1 MLDKILLFPYI
12 AVLKIRHLMYDKG
25 FILKSVTP
33 EVPTICLGNVTAGGT
48 GKTPHTELLLDLLQ
62 KSDEWAYR
70 NVAVLSRGYKRK
82 SKKFQQVSMD
92 GSANFYGDEPL
103 QIKKKFPAVTVAVD
117 KDRVEGCRFLAHPD
131 DLDRTKGGKKCLN
144 RDFPTADV
152 IVLDDAFQYRKL
164 KATYNIILVDYNRP
178 VTKDRMLPFGRL
190 RDLPSRMRAADSIF
204 ITKCPQYMEDEE
216 KAAFLTL
223 LGYKDFDSETCT
235 AVNSKGGVQ
244 KVFFTC
250 INYQPMKPVYN
261 EGNPR
266 YIYSKKLV
274 LFTGIAKD
282 LPLRQYLSG
291 SYKIVKR
298 FTFGDHHKYTRS
310 DIRSIMAASTA
321 NPTAAIATT
330 EKDAQRLL
338 DCPDVPARIRERIFE
353 VPISVKFLTEHEE
366 LVFTSTLLGEL
377 RSEATM
383 NK

>member
-1 MLDKILLFPYI
+1 
-12 AVLKIRHLMYDKG
+12 
-25 FILKSVTP
+25 
-33 EVPTICLGNVTAGGT
+33 
-48 GKTPHTELLLDLLQ
+48 
-62 KSDEWAYR
+62 
-70 NVAVLSRGYKRK
+70 
-82 SKKFQQVSMD
+82 
-92 GSANFYGDEPL
+92 
-103 QIKKKFPAVTVAVD
+103 
-117 KDRVEGCRFLAHPD
+117 
-131 DLDRTKGGKKCLN
+131 
-144 RDFPTADV
+144 
-152 IVLDDAFQYRKL
+152 
-164 KATYNIILVDYNRP
+164 
-178 VTKDRMLPFGRL
+178 
-190 RDLPSRMRAADSIF
+190 
-204 ITKCPQYMEDEE
+204 MEDEE
-216 KAAFLTL
+216 KTAFLML
-223 LGYKDFDSETCT
+223 LGYKDFDPEACT
-235 AVNSKGGVQ
+235 AVNSRGGVQ

-250 INYQPMKPVYN
+250 INYQPMKPVYE

-366 LVFTSTLLGEL
+366 AVFTSTLLGEL

-383 NK
+383 NN